1 MKDYTA
7 CGMWR
12 DAAAAA
18 CSLPASPSSN
28 IITRVRSWLL
38 ASIGS
43 VAAAAR
49 AISFPDAVACIAQQ
63 SLDASDVLWIVFSSS
78 SGGGGDGSSSSSV
91 LLSALLHNHWKV
103 VAALLSNSPS
113 PAPPVARRISYR
125 LFKVR
130 FRKGFRVENTS

>member
-1 MKDYTA
+1 
-7 CGMWR
+7 MWR
-12 DAAAAA
+12 DAAAA

-63 SLDASDVLWIVFSSS
+63 SFDAGDVLWIVFSSS
-78 SGGGGDGSSSSSV
+78 SSSSSSSSV

-125 LFKVR
+125 LFKVS
-130 FRKGFRVENTS
+130 FRRGFRVENTS